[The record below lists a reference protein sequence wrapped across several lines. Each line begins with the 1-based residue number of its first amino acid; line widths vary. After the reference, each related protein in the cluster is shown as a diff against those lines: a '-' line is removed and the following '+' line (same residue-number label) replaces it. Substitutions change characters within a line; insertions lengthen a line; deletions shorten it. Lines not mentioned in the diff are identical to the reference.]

1 MYTLF
6 ITHSFMDGLSQGR
19 YATSVPLL
27 FSVVPPTLQS
37 YDIAT
42 ELVTR
47 GVAVWSTIE
56 EGEGEGRREGEEEE
70 GDEEEKKEGGDK
82 EEEEEEEEDEGEA
95 EWKEEK
101 MSDEGDGNEK
111 EKEEEEEGE
120 ETQAISLEFD
130 SGASDEGGEDS
141 MGVVKKEVPASRP
154 PQAGRHLAGTSAS
167 ADSRDALR
175 YEVQCVDMSYVRRE
189 TLLDCSGS
197 WPVYVGPCS

>member
-6 ITHSFMDGLSQGR
+6 ITHSFMDGLSQGG

-56 EGEGEGRREGEEEE
+56 EGEGEGRREGEEQE
-70 GDEEEKKEGGDK
+70 GDEEKKEEGDK

-101 MSDEGDGNEK
+101 MSDEGDRNEK

-120 ETQAISLEFD
+120 ETQAMSLEFD
-130 SGASDEGGEDS
+130 SGASEEGGEDS
-141 MGVVKKEVPASRP
+141 MGVVKKEVPASPP

-175 YEVQCVDMSYVRRE
+175 NEVQCVDVSY
-189 TLLDCSGS
+189 T
-197 WPVYVGPCS
+197 